1 MMKIGITGH
10 QRLEDSSS
18 WNWVRSALS
27 IELNAFVPPLIAVSS
42 LAIGAD
48 QLFASLVT
56 QQGGQLHVILPFP
69 EYERTFGPQD
79 IDAYRQILSKASS
92 VEILHTHGTDE
103 DKYLAAGK
111 RIVELADLMIAIWD
125 GKPAKGKGGTADI
138 VAHALQRA
146 TPLIHINPVD
156 RSVMKKYVQR

>member
-1 MMKIGITGH
+1 MMEIGITGH

-18 WNWVRSALS
+18 WDWVQSAIS
-27 IELNAFVPPLIAVSS
+27 NELDTLPLPLIAVSS

-56 QQGGQLHVILPFP
+56 QRNGQLRVILPFP

-79 IDAYRQILSKASS
+79 IDAYRQILSRASS
-92 VEILHTHGTDE
+92 VEILHTLGTDE

-138 VAHALQRA
+138 VAHALQRG

-156 RSVMKKYVQR
+156 RSVMKM